1 MKTRNF
7 FLILIITS
15 LARLAAAD
23 SNVIEKQLIDIGSIP
38 NKEVMVVQ
46 KKYTK
51 KNFRHEITPIR
62 FGGLPFGDI
71 RRTFFAGASYTLHL
85 GDAFALELL
94 DFTYTKDFFTGF
106 TADISAGQKAAGKA
120 EIKPDV
126 QRLLFMFTP
135 GVQFSPTYGK
145 ASTLSHWIAYLEP
158 YVSLNAGFAKTESN
172 TYFTIAPGL
181 GLRVFFKEWF
191 SMKLEFRDY
200 IYTESVVDRTT
211 GNNKSLTR
219 NNYSV
224 AASLSFWIPK
234 ML

>member
-7 FLILIITS
+7 YLILLITS
-15 LARLAAAD
+15 LTRLAVAD

-38 NKEVMVVQ
+38 NSEVVVVQ

-51 KNFRHEITPIR
+51 KTFRHEITPIR

-71 RRTFFAGASYTLHL
+71 RNTFFGGASYTLHL
-85 GDAFALELL
+85 GDAIGLELI
-94 DFTYTKDFFTGF
+94 DFTYTKDFFTSF
-106 TADISAGQKAAGKA
+106 SADISAGQTAANKPT
-120 EIKPDV
+120 IKPDV

-135 GVQFSPTYGK
+135 GIQFSPTHGK

-158 YVSLNAGFAKTESN
+158 YFSLNAGLARTEAN

-181 GLRVFFKEWF
+181 GMRIFFKEWF
-191 SMKLEFRDY
+191 SMKVEFRDY
-200 IYTESVVDRTT
+200 IYTET
-211 GNNKSLTR
+211 GQDSTGAPKNRTR

>member
-1 MKTRNF
+1 MKTHNI
-7 FLILIITS
+7 FLLLCLLVPWNS
-15 LARLAAAD
+15 FAD
-23 SNVIEKQLIDIGSIP
+23 SNVIEKQLVEIGSVP
-38 NKEVMVVQ
+38 HEEVVVVQ

-71 RRTFFAGASYTLHL
+71 RRTLFAGASYTLHL
-85 GDAFALELL
+85 NDAFALELF

-106 TADISAGQKAAGKA
+106 TSDINANKTTTAQAD
-120 EIKPDV
+120 IKPDV
-126 QRLLFMFTP
+126 QRLLYMITP
-135 GVQFSPTYGK
+135 GIQFSPMYGK
-145 ASTLSHWIAYLEP
+145 ASTMSHWIAYLEP
-158 YVSLNAGFAKTESN
+158 YLSLNAGLAKTESS
-172 TYFTIAPGL
+172 TYFTFAPGL

-191 SMKLEFRDY
+191 SMKVEFRDY
-200 IYTESVVDRTT
+200 IYKETT
-211 GNNKSLTR
+211 STKTTTR